1 MASAAAHPPT
11 MAACGGYG
19 RGVPGSGPLNRY
31 KLQSRTYMILISMLL
46 AFTSLLVVALAATPS
61 EGQDYLI
68 GGDGGDAGDL
78 VAPGDGSLIADYR
91 VPIMTVSAVG
101 ILGTGAALAFS
112 GGVKYIDRRNVLESA
127 VRREM
132 FEYIKSNPGTY
143 LREISRSLDIN
154 PTNTTWHLRK
164 LGEADLV
171 RGQMIN
177 GLKLYYPIEGG
188 IQTKNTA
195 VASAIL
201 KNDNAKT
208 IVAYLLA
215 HPGAHQREIA
225 RALSVNHG
233 TVRWHLKKLVTAN
246 VVNEH
251 PEGAAYKYYIST
263 SGMETLG
270 ATSEMADAVAENAA
284 QSTASR
290 LTEPTAASAEVELEP
305 DSGL

>member
-1 MASAAAHPPT
+1 
-11 MAACGGYG
+11 
-19 RGVPGSGPLNRY
+19 
-31 KLQSRTYMILISMLL
+31 
-46 AFTSLLVVALAATPS
+46 
-61 EGQDYLI
+61 
-68 GGDGGDAGDL
+68 
-78 VAPGDGSLIADYR
+78 
-91 VPIMTVSAVG
+91 
-101 ILGTGAALAFS
+101 
-112 GGVKYIDRRNVLESA
+112 
-127 VRREM
+127 
-132 FEYIKSNPGTY
+132 
-143 LREISRSLDIN
+143 
-154 PTNTTWHLRK
+154 
-164 LGEADLV
+164 
-171 RGQMIN
+171 MIN

-195 VASAIL
+195 VASSIL

-270 ATSEMADAVAENAA
+270 ATSEMAEAVAENAA
-284 QSTASR
+284 QAATSPMATS
-290 LTEPTAASAEVELEP
+290 LPASAEFELER